1 MDRFLET
8 GSGSLTQAT
17 KLLARKAMAAPAASC
32 DDSMISPSQDNLRDV
47 CACPR
52 RIPTSGYRRFPE
64 PACGQVCR
72 GGHREFMFAMTWEES
87 QEKTVVNK
95 QITDQEFPAEE
106 NIMKKVY
113 QPYRSGWTVQ
123 IKPKPLPGS
132 GESRHAWV

>member
-32 DDSMISPSQDNLRDV
+32 DDSMISTSQDNLRDV
-47 CACPR
+47 L
-52 RIPTSGYRRFPE
+52 IPTSGYRRFPE
-64 PACGQVCR
+64 PGCGQVR
-72 GGHREFMFAMTWEES
+72 GRGHREFMFRMTWEES

-106 NIMKKVY
+106 NIMKKVC

-132 GESRHAWV
+132 GESHHAWV